1 MSICRAGEWEL
12 AAEGDPET
20 PIERYNR
27 LRCEF
32 SELLEQVAE
41 QQNKATESEKVFLMC
56 SRYCYMIDLRCI
68 NSTNALL

>member
-1 MSICRAGEWEL
+1 M

-20 PIERYNR
+20 TLERYNR

-41 QQNKATESEKVFLMC
+41 QENKATESEKVK
-56 SRYCYMIDLRCI
+56 S
-68 NSTNALL
+68 